1 MAFPM
6 PRVLNKRSRKERQMR
21 AIVMPTRGG
30 PEVLTITEMADP
42 LPADGEVLLRVKA
55 FGLNHAETYMRS
67 GVWEFPPPVTGIEC
81 AGVVEVDPSGGL
93 AAGTRV
99 VAIMGGMGR

>member
-30 PEVLTITEMADP
+30 PEVLTITELADL